1 MLTCL
6 YNIFIMPLVL
16 VMETIFSIT
25 YRMFGNAGIAIV
37 SVSIAVNV
45 LSLPLYRKA
54 DAIQDE
60 ERRMQ
65 KLMAVPIKHI
75 RKSFKGDERFMIL
88 QAYYR
93 EQNYSPLYVFR
104 GSLPLLLQI
113 PFFTAAY
120 RYLSNLSLLKGTSFW
135 IINDMGSPDQLLTLF
150 GLSINIFPILMTL
163 INFISGVIYTR
174 GFPLKDKAQ
183 LYILALIFLF
193 FLYDRPAGLVFYWT
207 LNNLFSLVKN
217 IFLKLVPNP
226 GKTLSIL
233 LSVMSVVLIGFCTAA
248 GKAGSTKRVVF
259 MLLLFALMNLSTFI
273 RFAARCRRKN
283 ADGAVAR
290 LTEKLGKTAS
300 EVINSG
306 KDTGKI
312 FVLSALCLTIVYGV
326 LVPMS
331 VVSASPED
339 FVNVYEYVNPLYYVV
354 STASIAAGYF
364 LVWCGAII
372 YFFGT
377 KTVKNIQAF
386 VMFVLAIASL
396 LNYMFF
402 SKNFGT
408 LSTLLEYKNEVEYTA
423 FEKLSNVGVLFVI
436 FVVLA
441 LLYKVRRQVVGML
454 LSVVIIGGAV
464 LSVYNAVGVNKS
476 ISNIEYINE
485 GRANAKLSNDDEVT
499 PIIKLSKN
507 EKNVVV
513 ILLDRAISGY
523 VPYIMNEK
531 PELLEKFSGFT
542 YYPNTISFGEHT
554 NLAAPAV
561 YGGYEYTPAAINARK
576 DETMAEKNDQA
587 DLLMPVLFSDN
598 GYQATVCDPSYAGYK
613 DIPDLSIYEKYSG
626 ISAYHTKLGEYTKLL
641 SDDELAAAHKEIKYR
656 NFFWYSLFKTSPLF
670 LQNFVYDSGDYFGTT
685 VNNMDQDFLR
695 NYAVLKNLSKL
706 TEITD
711 NGQGSFFMIHNNTTH
726 NPSELQMPDYVPS
739 GNVNNSQYD
748 DPSRFT
754 LNGRTVDAYKEEKPG
769 KYHYHVNMASF
780 IQLGNWF
787 DYLKEEGIYDNTR
800 IIIVADHGYDLGQF
814 EDMIMN
820 DELDVESVNPLL
832 MFKDFDAKEFTTDN
846 TFMTNAD
853 VPTLAM
859 QGIINDPVNPF
870 TGNAVNSEAKNEEPM
885 MVTLS
890 DNLHLS
896 KNSGNVFNTGDSSWY
911 TVSGNIFDK
920 SNWVYAGNKSAG
932 E

>member
-1 MLTCL
+1 
-6 YNIFIMPLVL
+6 MPLVL
-16 VMETIFSIT
+16 VMETIFSVT

-65 KLMAVPIKHI
+65 KLMALPIKHI
-75 RKSFKGDERFMIL
+75 RKTFKGDERFMIL

-120 RYLSNLSLLKGTSFW
+120 KYLSNLSLLKGTSFW
-135 IINDMGSPDQLLTLF
+135 IINDMGSPDQLLVLF
-150 GLSINIFPILMTL
+150 GISINIFPILMTL

-183 LYILALIFLF
+183 LYILALIFLV

-226 GKTLSIL
+226 GKV
-233 LSVMSVVLIGFCTAA
+233 LSVILSAASVVIFASCMAV
-248 GKAGSTKRVVF
+248 GKLGSLKRAVF
-259 MLLLFALMNLSTFI
+259 MLLLFGLMNIPTLI
-273 RFAARCRRKN
+273 RFAAACKDKAPN
-283 ADGAVAR
+283 GVIAGALKKFR
-290 LTEKLGKTAS
+290 EILSGI
-300 EVINSG
+300 INTDV
-306 KDTGKI
+306 KTGKI
-312 FVLSALCLTIVYGV
+312 FLLSGLCLTCVYGV
-326 LVPMS
+326 LIPMS

-339 FVNVYEYVNPLYYVV
+339 FVNVYSYVNPLYYVL
-354 STASIAAGYF
+354 STASIAAGFF
-364 LVWCGAII
+364 LVWGGAII

-377 KTVKNIQAF
+377 EKVKKFQTF
-386 VMFVLAIASL
+386 VMFLLAIASL
-396 LNYMFF
+396 VNYMFF
-402 SKNFGT
+402 GKNFGT
-408 LSTLLEYKNEVEYTA
+408 LSTLLEYKEAVHYSTS
-423 FEKLSNVGVLFVI
+423 EKLINVAVLVVLFC
-436 FVVLA
+436 VLA
-441 LLYKVRRQVVGML
+441 FVYRARRQFVAMA
-454 LSVVIIGGAV
+454 LSVILIGGVA
-464 LSVYNAVGVNKS
+464 LTAYNVVGVNKD
-476 ISNIEYINE
+476 ISDIEYIDE
-485 GRANAKLSNDDEVT
+485 GRKNAKSSDDEVE
-499 PIIKLSKN
+499 PIIKLSRN

-523 VPYIMNEK
+523 VPYMLNER
-531 PELLEKFSGFT
+531 PELKEQFSGFT

-561 YGGYEYTPAAINARK
+561 YGGYEYTPAAINART

-626 ISAYHTKLGEYTKLL
+626 ISAYHTKLGEYTNLL
-641 SDDELAAAHKEIKYR
+641 SDDELAADHKEIKYR
-656 NFFWYSLFKTSPLF
+656 NFFWYSLFKASPLF
-670 LQNFVYDSGDYFGTT
+670 LQNFIYDSGDYFGTT

-706 TEITD
+706 TDITD
-711 NGQGSFFMIHNNTTH
+711 NGKGSFFMIHNNTTH

-754 LNGRTVDAYKEEKPG
+754 LNGKTVDAYKEEKPG

-787 DYLKEEGIYDNTR
+787 DYLKEQGIYDNTR

-814 EDMIMN
+814 EDMIVN
-820 DELDVESVNPLL
+820 DELDVEAVNPLL

-859 QGIINDPVNPF
+859 EGVISDPVNPF
-870 TGNAVNSEAKNEEPM
+870 TGNEVNSDAKNKEPM

-890 DNLHLS
+890 DNLHLE

-911 TVSGNIFDK
+911 TVSENIFDK

>member
-16 VMETIFSIT
+16 VMETIFSVT

-65 KLMAVPIKHI
+65 KLMALPIKHI
-75 RKSFKGDERFMIL
+75 RKTFKGDERFMIL

-120 RYLSNLSLLKGTSFW
+120 KYLSNLSLLKGTSFW
-135 IINDMGSPDQLLTLF
+135 IINDMGSPDQLLVLF
-150 GLSINIFPILMTL
+150 GISINIFPILMTL

-183 LYILALIFLF
+183 LYILALIFLV

-226 GKTLSIL
+226 GKV
-233 LSVMSVVLIGFCTAA
+233 LSVILSAASVVIFASCMAV
-248 GKAGSTKRVVF
+248 GKLGSLKRAVF
-259 MLLLFALMNLSTFI
+259 MLLLFGLMNIPTLI
-273 RFAARCRRKN
+273 RFAAACKDKAPN
-283 ADGAVAR
+283 GVIAGALKKFR
-290 LTEKLGKTAS
+290 EILSGI
-300 EVINSG
+300 INTDV
-306 KDTGKI
+306 KTGKI
-312 FVLSALCLTIVYGV
+312 FLLSGLCLTCVYGV
-326 LVPMS
+326 LIPMS

-339 FVNVYEYVNPLYYVV
+339 FVNVYSYVNPLYYVL
-354 STASIAAGYF
+354 STASIAAGFF
-364 LVWCGAII
+364 LVWGGAII

-377 KTVKNIQAF
+377 EKVKKFQTF
-386 VMFVLAIASL
+386 VMFLLAIASL
-396 LNYMFF
+396 VNYMFF
-402 SKNFGT
+402 GKNFGT
-408 LSTLLEYKNEVEYTA
+408 LSTLLEYKEAVHYSTS
-423 FEKLSNVGVLFVI
+423 EKLINVAVLVVLFC
-436 FVVLA
+436 VLA
-441 LLYKVRRQVVGML
+441 FVYRARRQFVAMA
-454 LSVVIIGGAV
+454 LSVILIGGVA
-464 LSVYNAVGVNKS
+464 LTAYNVVGVNKD
-476 ISNIEYINE
+476 ISDIEYIDE
-485 GRANAKLSNDDEVT
+485 GRKNAKSSDDEVE
-499 PIIKLSKN
+499 PIIKLSRN

-523 VPYIMNEK
+523 VPYMLNER
-531 PELLEKFSGFT
+531 PELKEQFSGFT

-561 YGGYEYTPAAINARK
+561 YGGYEYTPAAINART

-626 ISAYHTKLGEYTKLL
+626 ISAYHTKLGEYTNLL
-641 SDDELAAAHKEIKYR
+641 SDDELAADHKEIKYR
-656 NFFWYSLFKTSPLF
+656 NFFWYSLFKASPLF
-670 LQNFVYDSGDYFGTT
+670 LQNFIYDSGDYFGTT

-706 TEITD
+706 TDITD
-711 NGQGSFFMIHNNTTH
+711 NGKGSFFMIHNNTTH

-754 LNGRTVDAYKEEKPG
+754 LNGKTVDAYKEEKPG

-787 DYLKEEGIYDNTR
+787 DYLKEQGIYDNTR

-814 EDMIMN
+814 EDMIVN
-820 DELDVESVNPLL
+820 DELDVEAVNPLL

-859 QGIINDPVNPF
+859 EGVISDPVNPF
-870 TGNAVNSEAKNEEPM
+870 TGNEVNSDAKNKEPM

-890 DNLHLS
+890 DNLHLE

-911 TVSGNIFDK
+911 TVSENIFDK